1 MLKQEVF
8 EKASVIFGVSVGV
21 AHNITYKSVSEEKEK
36 KTETPEALK
45 RLDDEVEINTI
56 IAKAIESGRYRDLQH
71 TLWNLN
77 RKRHSRTKEVTIYK
91 NAWKEIRND
100 R

>member
-8 EKASVIFGVSVGV
+8 EKASMVFGVSVGI
-21 AHNITYKSVSEEKEK
+21 AQNITYKSVSEEMES

-45 RLDDEVEINTI
+45 RLDDEVEINHI
-56 IAKAIESGRYRDLQH
+56 ISKAIESGRYRDLQEK
-71 TLWNLN
+71 LWKMN
-77 RKRHSRTKEVTIYK
+77 RKRHHRTKEVTIYK

>member
-8 EKASVIFGVSVGV
+8 EKASMVFGVSVGI
-21 AHNITYKSVSEEKEK
+21 AHNITYTSVSEKRET
-36 KTETPEALK
+36 KTETPETLK
-45 RLDDEVEINTI
+45 KLDDEVEINFI
-56 IAKAIESGRYRDLQH
+56 IAKAIESGRYRDLQDK
-71 TLWNLN
+71 LWKMNK
-77 RKRHSRTKEVTIYK
+77 KRHGRTKEVTIYK